1 MKVILLK
8 KIAKLGNIGDIVKV
22 SPGFARNFLIRFG
35 AATLATNEAIASF
48 KEKQDKLFAAAEL
61 DLESAKRRAAEMND
75 IEITLTAKAGATG
88 KLFGSFTAKDL
99 AGAITQAGFK
109 TEKREIMLPNGPIRS
124 VGEYNIGVHL
134 HADVNASIRV
144 IVVAEEE

>member
-8 KIAKLGNIGDIVKV
+8 KLAKLGNIGDIVNV

-35 AATLATNEAIASF
+35 VAALATKEAIVVF
-48 KEKQDKLFAAAEL
+48 KEKQNKILEEAEV
-61 DLESAKRRAAEMND
+61 DFQEAKKRAEEMND

-99 AGAITQAGFK
+99 AEAITQAGFK
-109 TEKREIMLPNGPIRS
+109 AQKREIILPHGPIRS
-124 VGEYNIGVHL
+124 VGEYNVGVHL

-144 IVVAEEE
+144 IVVAEED